1 MYVEILEASTLGWST
16 LLTNVFGEM
25 KAIAVIVIGMAILL
39 SGMYIALRRH
49 LQDLGES
56 MTAIAVGAGLVGAVI
71 AGGTGVLSLVA
82 ASPLHAVLTAPMP
95 NAVWGMALGD
105 MLYSTVM
112 LGVPLWGYLRWRRV
126 ARR

>member
-1 MYVEILEASTLGWST
+1 MYVGILEASTLGWST

-95 NAVWGMALGD
+95 NAVWGAALGH
-105 MLYSTVM
+105 MLYGAVSTGLPM
-112 LGVPLWGYLRWRRV
+112 LVYLRWRRA